1 MIRHDYAFP
10 LRIDAGSG
18 QVARAGYADHV
29 QQLIRQVLL
38 TSPGER
44 VCLPEFGCGLR
55 RMVFAPQTDA
65 LAATAQIHVRQ
76 ALTAWLPDQVAL
88 TDVTVLAGA
97 VAGSLAGSSPVTIT
111 GGEAMPTVPVL
122 PITAA
127 DWGLDDQGRPTLSLR
142 TGFRGDFSSY

>member
-10 LRIDAGSG
+10 LRMDAGSG

-29 QQLIRQVLL
+29 QHLIRQLLL

-55 RMVFAPQTDA
+55 RLVFAPQSEA
-65 LAATAQIHVRQ
+65 LAATAQVHVRQ

-97 VAGSLAGSSPVTIT
+97 DPGSGLEEGEVLVT
-111 GGEAMPTVPVL
+111 VL
-122 PITAA
+122 YVLVDTQTAA
-127 DWGLDDQGRPTLSLR
+127 SLTVR
-142 TGFRGDFSSY
+142 VT

>member
-88 TDVTVLAGA
+88 TDVTVLYTL
-97 VAGSLAGSSPVTIT
+97 VDNQ
-111 GGEAMPTVPVL
+111 
-122 PITAA
+122 TAA
-127 DWGLDDQGRPTLSLR
+127 SLTVR
-142 TGFRGDFSSY
+142 VV